1 MEINEREKHPMIKCT
16 SYSRGQVRFE
26 RDLCFMIMLTTQSF
40 SFTACSYPKVVLPIS
55 ILLQYIS
62 YVTYTHI
69 YLIRLFQKVPR
80 GQAVVEPP
88 FKVRLFPSLKIANA
102 RTEKKYI
109 HGPMQGS
116 MLHIP
121 SRFKKASSSREFLS
135 LIWVTSYSLLQ
146 FWSNFVG
153 NVFGKFNIG
162 KSWTI

>member
-1 MEINEREKHPMIKCT
+1 MYKLFQGP
-16 SYSRGQVRFE
+16 SQVRKRFMLHDNVD
-26 RDLCFMIMLTTQSF
+26 DLVILIYCVLIPKSSTPHEYIVVVHILRYVH
-40 SFTACSYPKVVLPIS
+40 SYM
-55 ILLQYIS
+55 
-62 YVTYTHI
+62 

-80 GQAVVEPP
+80 GQVVVEPP

-102 RTEKKYI
+102 RMEKKYI